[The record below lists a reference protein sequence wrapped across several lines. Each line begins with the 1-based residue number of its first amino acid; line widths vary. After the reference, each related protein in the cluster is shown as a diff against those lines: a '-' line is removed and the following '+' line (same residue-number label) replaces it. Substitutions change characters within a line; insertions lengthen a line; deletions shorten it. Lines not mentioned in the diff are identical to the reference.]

1 MTMTF
6 NDIFKSGFLDSF
18 SSFSLIDTVLALGAA
33 FVVGLFIFYVYQKT
47 YNGVLYSR
55 SFNVS
60 LVAIVLV
67 TTLVI
72 SGVTSNVVL
81 SLGMVGALSIVRFR
95 TAVKDPMDLV
105 FLFWSIA
112 EGILCG
118 ASLLPLALLGC
129 PVLGIFLL
137 VFANHQQKDNPYLM
151 IIRLL
156 DGDTEE
162 QVESLLRGNVK
173 KMQLKS
179 KTVTGGTGT
188 EVIYEIRPKDTD
200 SSFVNLISNMQG
212 VESAVMVSYDGNYA
226 A

>member
-1 MTMTF
+1 MTF
-6 NDIFKSGFLDSF
+6 NDVFKSSFLDSF
-18 SSFSLIDTVLALGAA
+18 SSFSLLDTVLCLGAA

-47 YNGVLYSR
+47 YSGVLYSR

-137 VFANHQQKDNPYLM
+137 VFANRQQKDNPYLM
-151 IIRLL
+151 IVRLL

-188 EVIYEIRPKDTD
+188 EIIYEIRPKDAD

>member
-1 MTMTF
+1 MTF
-6 NDIFKSGFLDSF
+6 NDVFKSGFLDSF
-18 SSFSLIDTVLALGAA
+18 SRFSLLDTSLCLGAA
-33 FVVGLFIFYVYQKT
+33 FVIGLFIFYVYQKT
-47 YNGVLYSR
+47 YSGVLYSR

-60 LVAIVLV
+60 LVAILMV

-72 SGVTSNVVL
+72 CGVTSNVVL

-105 FLFWSIA
+105 FLFWAIA

-129 PVLGIFLL
+129 PILGIFLL
-137 VFANHQQKDNPYLM
+137 VFANHQQKDNPYL
-151 IIRLL
+151 IIVRLM
-156 DGDTEE
+156 DGELE
-162 QVESLLRGNVK
+162 QKIEGYIRSEVK

-179 KTVTGGTGT
+179 KTVTGGAGT
-188 EVIYEIRPKDTD
+188 EVIYEIRPKDND
-200 SSFVNLISNMQG
+200 SAFVNRISGMQG

>member
-1 MTMTF
+1 MVTF
-6 NDIFKSGFLDSF
+6 NDIFQTNFLESF
-18 SSFSLIDTVLALGAA
+18 STFSLTDTLLSLVAA
-33 FVVGLFIFYVYQKT
+33 MLIGLFIYYVYQKT
-47 YNGVLYSR
+47 YSGVLYNR

-60 LVAIVLV
+60 LVAILMV

-72 SGVTSNVVL
+72 NGVTSNVVL

-105 FLFWSIA
+105 FLFWALA

-118 ASLLPLALLGC
+118 ASLLPLALIGC
-129 PVLGIFLL
+129 PVLGVFLL
-137 VFANHQQKDNPYLM
+137 VFANRQQKDNPYLV
-151 IIRLL
+151 ILRLADSEL
-156 DGDTEE
+156 ETAV
-162 QVESLLRGNVK
+162 VEMLKKEVK

-179 KTVTGGTGT
+179 KTVTGGAGT
-188 EVIYEIRPKDTD
+188 ELIYEIRPND
-200 SSFVNLISNMQG
+200 SNTAFINEISKVEG

>member
-1 MTMTF
+1 MPWGSVR
-6 NDIFKSGFLDSF
+6 NEGVGSDI
-18 SSFSLIDTVLALGAA
+18 
-33 FVVGLFIFYVYQKT
+33 QET
-47 YNGVLYSR
+47 YSGVLYSR

-60 LVAIVLV
+60 LVAILMV

-72 SGVTSNVVL
+72 CGVTSNVVL

-105 FLFWSIA
+105 FLFWAIA

-129 PVLGIFLL
+129 PILGIFLL
-137 VFANHQQKDNPYLM
+137 VFANHQQKDNPYL
-151 IIRLL
+151 IIVRLM
-156 DGDTEE
+156 DGELE
-162 QVESLLRGNVK
+162 QKIEGYIRSEVK

-179 KTVTGGTGT
+179 KTVTGEAGT
-188 EVIYEIRPKDTD
+188 EVIYEIRPKDND
-200 SSFVNLISNMQG
+200 SAFVNRISGMQG

>member
-1 MTMTF
+1 MTF
-6 NDIFKSGFLDSF
+6 QDIFKSGFLDSF
-18 SSFSLIDTVLALGAA
+18 TSFSITDTILSLAAA
-33 FVVGLFIFYVYQKT
+33 FFIGLFIFYVYQKT
-47 YNGVLYSR
+47 YSGVLYSR

-60 LVAIVLV
+60 LVAILLV

-72 SGVTSNVVL
+72 NGVTSNVVL

-105 FLFWSIA
+105 FLFWAIA

-129 PVLGIFLL
+129 PVLGVFLL

-151 IIRLL
+151 IIRLM
-156 DGDTEE
+156 DGE
-162 QVESLLRGNVK
+162 QESDVEGFLQKQVR
-173 KMQLKS
+173 KMLLKS
-179 KTVTGGTGT
+179 KTVTGGAGT
-188 EVIYEIRPKDTD
+188 ELIYEIRPLDGN
-200 SSFVNLISNMQG
+200 SQFVNTISSMKG

>member
-1 MTMTF
+1 MPWGSVR
-6 NDIFKSGFLDSF
+6 NR
-18 SSFSLIDTVLALGAA
+18 A
-33 FVVGLFIFYVYQKT
+33 VYLLCISET
-47 YNGVLYSR
+47 YSGVLYSR

-60 LVAIVLV
+60 LVAILMV

-72 SGVTSNVVL
+72 CGVTSNVVL

-105 FLFWSIA
+105 FLFWAIA

-129 PVLGIFLL
+129 PILGIFLL
-137 VFANHQQKDNPYLM
+137 VFANHQQKDNPYL
-151 IIRLL
+151 IIVRLM
-156 DGDTEE
+156 DGELE
-162 QVESLLRGNVK
+162 QKIEGYIRSEVK

-179 KTVTGGTGT
+179 KTVTGEAGT
-188 EVIYEIRPKDTD
+188 EVIYEIRPKDND
-200 SSFVNLISNMQG
+200 SAFVNRISGMQG

>member
-1 MTMTF
+1 MTTF
-6 NDIFKSGFLDSF
+6 NDIFQ
-18 SSFSLIDTVLALGAA
+18 SSFLESFHTFSLTDTLLSLGAA
-33 FVVGLFIFYVYQKT
+33 FLIGLFIYYVYQKT
-47 YNGVLYSR
+47 YSGVLYSR

-60 LVAIVLV
+60 LVAILLV

-72 SGVTSNVVL
+72 TGVTSNVVL

-118 ASLLPLALLGC
+118 AGLLPLALIGC
-129 PVLGIFLL
+129 PVLGVFLL
-137 VFANHQQKDNPYLM
+137 VFANRQQQDNPYLL
-151 IIRLL
+151 IIRMENGAL
-156 DGDTEE
+156 EE
-162 QVESLLRGNVK
+162 SIGAMLKKEVK
-173 KMQLKS
+173 KMVLKS
-179 KTVTGGTGT
+179 KTITGGAGT
-188 EVIYEIRPKDTD
+188 EVIYEIRPHD
-200 SSFVNLISNMQG
+200 SKSDFLNAISEMEG

>member
-1 MTMTF
+1 MTF
-6 NDIFKSGFLDSF
+6 NDIFKSGFLESF
-18 SSFSLIDTVLALGAA
+18 STFSLTDTLLSMGAA
-33 FVVGLFIFYVYQKT
+33 FLIGLFIYYVYQKT
-47 YNGVLYSR
+47 YSGVLYSR

-60 LVAIVLV
+60 LVAILLV

-105 FLFWSIA
+105 FLFWALA

-118 ASLLPLALLGC
+118 ASLLPLALIGC
-129 PVLGIFLL
+129 PVLGVFLL
-137 VFANHQQKDNPYLM
+137 VFANRQQKDNPYLI
-151 IIRLL
+151 IIRLT
-156 DGDTEE
+156 DGEME
-162 QVESLLRGNVK
+162 GSVESVLK
-173 KMQLKS
+173 KEVRKMLLKS
-179 KTVTGGTGT
+179 KTITGGVGT
-188 EVIYEIRPKDTD
+188 ELIYEIRPND
-200 SSFVNLISNMQG
+200 SNTVFLNAISKMDG